1 MPIIKS
7 INIPNN
13 NLSIEFV
20 IGKNARENFEIID
33 DAEAHHMWFH
43 IEGQSSGHIIA
54 KIDDDVD
61 KKTLRYI
68 VKQGAVLCKQVSKYA
83 RFKNINIVYARIRD
97 VEKTDTIGMVHVS
110 NPKYVSI

>member
-1 MPIIKS
+1 MPIIKCV
-7 INIPNN
+7 NIPNS
-13 NLSIEFV
+13 NLNIEFV
-20 IGKNARENFEIID
+20 IGKNAHENFEIID

-54 KIDDDVD
+54 KIDEDVD

-68 VKQGAVLCKQVSKYA
+68 VKQGAVLCKQVSKFA

>member
-1 MPIIKS
+1 MPTIKC
-7 INIPNN
+7 IDIPNS
-13 NLSIEFV
+13 NLNIEFV

-33 DAEAHHMWFH
+33 DAEDHHMWFH

-54 KIDDDVD
+54 KIDEEVD

-83 RFKNINIVYARIRD
+83 RVNNINIVYARIRD
-97 VEKTDTIGMVHVS
+97 VEKTDTMGMVHVS

>member
-1 MPIIKS
+1 MPTIKC
-7 INIPNN
+7 IDIPNS
-13 NLSIEFV
+13 NLNIEFV

-33 DAEAHHMWFH
+33 DAEEHHMWFH

-54 KIDDDVD
+54 KIDEDVD

-83 RFKNINIVYARIRD
+83 RLINIVYARIRD

-110 NPKYVSI
+110 NPKYVAI

>member
-1 MPIIKS
+1 MPTIKC
-7 INIPNN
+7 IDIPNS
-13 NLSIEFV
+13 NLNIEFV

-33 DAEAHHMWFH
+33 DAEDHHMWFH

-54 KIDDDVD
+54 KIDEDLD

-83 RFKNINIVYARIRD
+83 RLKNINIVYARIRD

-110 NPKYVSI
+110 NPKNVAI

>member
-1 MPIIKS
+1 
-7 INIPNN
+7 
-13 NLSIEFV
+13 
-20 IGKNARENFEIID
+20 
-33 DAEAHHMWFH
+33 MWFH

-54 KIDDDVD
+54 KIDEEVD

-83 RFKNINIVYARIRD
+83 RLKNINIVYARIRD

-110 NPKYVSI
+110 NPKNVAI

>member
-1 MPIIKS
+1 MPVIKS

-13 NLSIEFV
+13 NFSIEFV
-20 IGKNARENFEIID
+20 IGKNAHENFEIID